1 VSKIKLLPDETAQA
15 NLLNSAAAR
24 GTGKS
29 AIRKI
34 DKGKG
39 LFNDVLGVV
48 AKSVRTG
55 TNTRPSSD
63 DRTLQAP
70 SIAFDRMRRSGHD
83 VRAGAAEGDEND
95 HATAASEAAS
105 NSDSPD
111 EDATS
116 IAENVPDPQRMMML
130 AADIRHVVDARMM
143 GTAVRQN
150 AASAPAAAPR
160 RAEPDRGDS
169 TTSAVGGDGPRGAH
183 GVRGDNHVRGGP
195 DRADLG
201 TDAASV
207 ATTDSAA
214 NAAESISWAE
224 IGADRDVPTKPTLGS
239 LAASSGKVEVI
250 QQQTHFAP
258 VAAPSPL
265 QQIGNAVLS
274 ELTATA
280 DASAPDVSSAVAG
293 NGPAGDNQPLKVLT
307 IRLDPPSLGEVT
319 VNMRLQGDRL
329 ELHLMATQHDTL
341 SMLQQNREALHD
353 LMRDSGYVADVAS
366 VQRTDAVAT
375 TSNSQQ
381 TPQGSGNGQPNA
393 WSDRARDGS
402 GQPSTGGGA
411 SGGDDGHDRQQ
422 SARRDPQGAS
432 GDEAAHG
439 RRGGVYL

>member
-24 GTGKS
+24 GAGKA

-70 SIAFDRMRRSGHD
+70 SIAFERLRRSGHE
-83 VRAGAAEGDEND
+83 VRADAAEGDEND
-95 HATAASEAAS
+95 LAASETDSVDKETAS
-105 NSDSPD
+105 VSDS
-111 EDATS
+111 
-116 IAENVPDPQRMMML
+116 VPDPQRMMML
-130 AADIRHVVDARMM
+130 AADIRHAVDVRM
-143 GTAVRQN
+143 TAASVRQE
-150 AASAPAAAPR
+150 AAPVLAPAPR
-160 RAEPDRGDS
+160 LAEPDRGDPKR
-169 TTSAVGGDGPRGAH
+169 TAVGEGPGSAR
-183 GVRGDNHVRGGP
+183 GVRGGNHTSGGP
-195 DRADLG
+195 DRADRYP
-201 TDAASV
+201 DATPV
-207 ATTDSAA
+207 AATDSTAKTT
-214 NAAESISWAE
+214 ESISWAE
-224 IGADRDVPTKPTLGS
+224 IGADRDVPTKPSLGS

-250 QQQTHFAP
+250 QQQTHFTP
-258 VAAPSPL
+258 VATPSPL
-265 QQIGNAVLS
+265 QQIGSAIVADLT
-274 ELTATA
+274 TATA
-280 DASAPDVSSAVAG
+280 DPAAVTTRSAVGGAL
-293 NGPAGDNQPLKVLT
+293 PSADNQPLKVLT

-319 VNMRLQGDRL
+319 VNMRLQGDHL
-329 ELHLMATQHDTL
+329 ELHLMAAQHDTL
-341 SMLQQNREALHD
+341 SMLRQNRDALHD

-366 VQRTDAVAT
+366 VQRADAVAT

-402 GQPSTGGGA
+402 GQPSAGGEA
-411 SGGDDGHDRQQ
+411 SGGDGGQDRQQ
-422 SARRDPQGAS
+422 FARRDPQGAT